1 MNPLIIGGLFDV
13 GKVLIERLFPD
24 KEQAAKAQLELLKM
38 DQAGELKQLE
48 VRMSAIL
55 AEAQSEDK
63 WTSRARP
70 SFMYVFYFVILSMT
84 LTAPLLGIF
93 FPEGMQTF
101 FDNVS
106 RGFGAIPEELW
117 WAFSVGYL
125 GYAGAR
131 SFEKT
136 KGVK

>member
-1 MNPLIIGGLFDV
+1 MNPLIVGGLFDV
-13 GKVLIERLFPD
+13 GKTLIERLFPD

-55 AEAQSEDK
+55 AEANSEDK

-70 SFMYVFYFVILSMT
+70 SFMYVFYAIIISMT
-84 LTAPLLGIF
+84 IVAPLMGVF
-93 FPEGMQTF
+93 FTDHMDSF
-101 FDNVS
+101 FENS
-106 RGFGAIPEELW
+106 TKGFDAIPEELW

-131 SFEKT
+131 SFEKK
-136 KGVK
+136 KGIK